1 MKIFEIENVSEQ
13 RANGV
18 IDTLEYLYPRG
29 GDGLETTGGLTNDP
43 RNLL

>member
-18 IDTLEYLYPRG
+18 IDTLEYLYPAAG
-29 GDGLETTGGLTNDP
+29 TA
-43 RNLL
+43 